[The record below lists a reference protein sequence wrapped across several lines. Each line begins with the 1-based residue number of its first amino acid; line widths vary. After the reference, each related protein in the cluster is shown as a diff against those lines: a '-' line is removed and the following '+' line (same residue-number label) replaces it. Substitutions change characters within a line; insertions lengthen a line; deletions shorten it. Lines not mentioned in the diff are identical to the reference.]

1 MAVLF
6 PVKAKKCFY
15 NILIISVVSIE
26 GFWSMATRNSSG
38 KERNAMS
45 ILKSVPTV
53 NGMELN
59 SPEKC
64 APYLFKQMFTKPTIE
79 EH

>member
-1 MAVLF
+1 MKVFGQWLQGIAQE
-6 PVKAKKCFY
+6 K
-15 NILIISVVSIE
+15 N
-26 GFWSMATRNSSG
+26 G
-38 KERNAMS
+38 MS